1 MCAYCPLP
9 PLILHSLLD
18 EDICSFVPADF
29 IWQKPICLPGTK
41 RLYFLYLVYLPF
53 LTEPDVVV
61 VNLFKNN
68 AAGRSKEMEENSSKG
83 KKRLR
88 SESTS
93 IVSEVYRVKR
103 QVRTDKSTVDNPII
117 DKSTGAWITAVKNLQ
132 SVLLTHCAGTHSKE
146 TQESWWNLI
155 APEGRWPFNTDG
167 NVYFISFF

>member
-1 MCAYCPLP
+1 MQY
-9 PLILHSLLD
+9 
-18 EDICSFVPADF
+18 FVPADF
-29 IWQKPICLPGTK
+29 IRQKPIRLPGTK

-68 AAGRSKEMEENSSKG
+68 AASCSKEMEENSSKG
-83 KKRLR
+83 KKRLQ
-88 SESTS
+88 SESMS
-93 IVSEVYRVKR
+93 IVSKVYRVKR
-103 QVRTDKSTVDNPII
+103 QVRT

-132 SVLLTHCAGTHSKE
+132 CVLLTHHTGPHSKE
-146 TQESWWNLI
+146 TQELWWNLI

>member
-1 MCAYCPLP
+1 MQY
-9 PLILHSLLD
+9 
-18 EDICSFVPADF
+18 FVPADF
-29 IWQKPICLPGTK
+29 IWQKPIRLPGTK

-53 LTEPDVVV
+53 LTEPDMVV

-68 AAGRSKEMEENSSKG
+68 AASRSKEMEENSSKG
-83 KKRLR
+83 KKRLW

-103 QVRTDKSTVDNPII
+103 QVRTDKSTVYNPTI
-117 DKSTGAWITAVKNLQ
+117 DKSTGAWITAIKNLQ
-132 SVLLTHCAGTHSKE
+132 CVLLTHHTGPHSKE

>member
-1 MCAYCPLP
+1 MQY
-9 PLILHSLLD
+9 
-18 EDICSFVPADF
+18 FVPADF
-29 IWQKPICLPGTK
+29 IRQKPICLPGTK

-61 VNLFKNN
+61 VVNLFKNN
-68 AAGRSKEMEENSSKG
+68 AASCSKEMEENSSKG
-83 KKRLR
+83 KKRLW

-103 QVRTDKSTVDNPII
+103 QVRTDKSTVDNPTI
-117 DKSTGAWITAVKNLQ
+117 DKFTGAWITAVKNLQ
-132 SVLLTHCAGTHSKE
+132 CVLLTHCTGPHSKE

>member
-1 MCAYCPLP
+1 MYAVFCPSGFYSAEANTLTRYEKT
-9 PLILHSLLD
+9 LF
-18 EDICSFVPADF
+18 FVPSLF
-29 IWQKPICLPGTK
+29 T
-41 RLYFLYLVYLPF
+41 F

-68 AAGRSKEMEENSSKG
+68 AGGHSEEMEENSSKG
-83 KKRLR
+83 KKQLW
-88 SESTS
+88 SESMS

-103 QVRTDKSTVDNPII
+103 QVRANKSTIDNPTIN
-117 DKSTGAWITAVKNLQ
+117 KSTGTWIMVVKNLQ
-132 SVLLTHCAGTHSKE
+132 CVLLTHCTGPHSKE

>member
-1 MCAYCPLP
+1 MQY
-9 PLILHSLLD
+9 
-18 EDICSFVPADF
+18 FVPADF
-29 IWQKPICLPGTK
+29 IRQKPICLPGTK

-68 AAGRSKEMEENSSKG
+68 AASCSKEMEENSSKG
-83 KKRLR
+83 KKRLW

-103 QVRTDKSTVDNPII
+103 QVRTNKSTIDNPTI
-117 DKSTGAWITAVKNLQ
+117 DKSTGAWITAIKNLQ
-132 SVLLTHCAGTHSKE
+132 CVLLTHCARPHSKE
-146 TQESWWNLI
+146 TQELWWNLI
-155 APEGRWPFNTDG
+155 APEGRWLFNTDG